1 MPTQEPPKALNSKA
15 VSTIVKLSSRAN
27 TKIYKLTGGKVG
39 AKWRVGA
46 GFKDPAPVLLLTTIG
61 RKSGKPRTVP
71 LLFLRD
77 GENVVVVASQ
87 GGMASNPAWYHN
99 VRDNPDVSIQ
109 EGKTTSV
116 MRAREADDTE
126 RERLW
131 PKLVDVYADFDQYKE
146 WTDRKIPV
154 IICEPR

>member
-27 TKIYKLTGGKVG
+27 TKVYKLTGGKIG

-46 GFKDPAPVLLLTTIG
+46 GFKDPAPVLLLTTTG

-77 GENVVVVASQ
+77 GDDVVVVASQ
-87 GGMASNPAWYHN
+87 GGMASNPAWYLN
-99 VRDNPDVSIQ
+99 IRENPDVSIQ
-109 EGKTTSV
+109 EGKKTTA
-116 MRAREADDTE
+116 MRAREADDSE
-126 RERLW
+126 RDQLW
-131 PKLVDVYADFDQYKE
+131 PKLLEVYADFDQYRQ

-154 IICEPR
+154 VICRPR

>member
-1 MPTQEPPKALNSKA
+1 VPTQEPPKALNSKA

-46 GFKDPAPVLLLTTIG
+46 GFKDPVPVILLTTIG

-71 LLFLRD
+71 LLYLRD
-77 GENVVVVASQ
+77 GPNVVVVASQ
-87 GGMASNPAWYHN
+87 GGMASNPAWYLN
-99 VRDNPDVSIQ
+99 VVANPDVSIQ
-109 EGKTTSV
+109 EGKKTSV
-116 MRAREADDTE
+116 MRAREADDAE
-126 RERLW
+126 RARLW
-131 PKLVDVYADFDQYKE
+131 PKLVEVYADFDQYQE

>member
-15 VSTIVKLSSRAN
+15 VSTIVKLSSRVN

-46 GFKDPAPVLLLTTIG
+46 GFKDPVPVILLTTIG

-77 GENVVVVASQ
+77 GANVVVVASQ
-87 GGMASNPAWYHN
+87 GGMASNPAWYLN
-99 VRDNPDVSIQ
+99 ITANPDVSIQ
-109 EGKTTSV
+109 EGKKTSV
-116 MRAREADDTE
+116 MRAREADDAE

-131 PKLVDVYADFDQYKE
+131 PKLVEVYADFDQYKA